1 MRIMTEDEF
10 EQEFGGNWMRTDN
23 NGNYFRI
30 SKEKIIITNCKN
42 VRGYLSNE
50 PFVAIDNTNLKCDME
65 CFATIEEAKKYLN
78 VEEN

>member
-1 MRIMTEDEF
+1 MRIMTDDEF
-10 EQEFGGNWMRTDN
+10 EKEFGGNWMHTDN

-42 VRGYLSNE
+42 SRGYLSNE
-50 PFVAIDNTNLKCDME
+50 PFVAIDNTNLQCDME